1 MKKKII
7 ILIALGV
14 ILGSCSNL
22 KKDYQNIDS
31 EIKTYKELS
40 KNYNIDSRWWESYGD
55 EQLNNLIELG
65 LKNNS
70 DLAKAA
76 ININKALYQAKIIGS
91 DLVPE
96 FSGSLSSGA
105 SKNIESGG
113 SSNIDHSGSFNIS
126 YEVDLWQRLRD
137 MKDAQEWEY
146 KATIEDYEKT
156 KLTLI
161 NSIIDSYF
169 SIIYLENYI
178 EINKNMSKNYL
189 DIEKIVENKL
199 RYGTVGILDKK
210 QAEREVIR
218 SNNTLISYEK
228 DKKEQESLLC
238 NLLNLKPDDELKI
251 EYRDILEVKNL
262 RVNLDVPLN
271 IVANRPDI
279 KSYEYRLK
287 NAFKDAVA
295 SEKQLYPNITIS
307 SALSSS
313 SDKFNTTLK
322 TPVALGSVSINL
334 PFLNWNEIKWN
345 IKISR
350 AEYEEAKLNF
360 QQGIVTAL
368 NEIDYNYFL
377 YVKEQE
383 NYINLKNINEYDN
396 EIAINYERKY
406 ENGKVELREWLLS
419 LNDEASSR
427 LNIINSK
434 YQLIKIENTIYQ
446 SIGGM
451 IKKSVSYTHLT
462 LPTIL
467 RV

>member
-22 KKDYQNIDS
+22 KKDYQKIDS
-31 EIKTYKELS
+31 EIETYKELS
-40 KNYNIDSRWWESYGD
+40 KNYYNIDSRWWESYGD

-96 FSGSLSSGA
+96 FSGNLGSSA

-113 SSNIDHSGSFNIS
+113 NSNIDHSGSFNIS

-178 EINKNMSKNYL
+178 EINKNMSKNYS

-199 RYGTVGILDKK
+199 RYGTVDILDKK
-210 QAEREVIR
+210 QTEREVIR

-228 DKKEQESLLC
+228 DKKEQESLLR

-251 EYRDILEVKNL
+251 EYRDILKVKNL
-262 RVNLDVPLN
+262 GVNLDVPLN
-271 IVANRPDI
+271 IVASRPDI
-279 KSYEYRLK
+279 KAYEYRLK

-313 SDKFNTTLK
+313 SDKFNNTLK

-345 IKISR
+345 IKINR

-451 IKKSVSYTHLT
+451 IKK
-462 LPTIL
+462 
-467 RV
+467 

>member
-96 FSGSLSSGA
+96 FSGNLSSGA

-228 DKKEQESLLC
+228 DKKEQESLLR
-238 NLLNLKPDDELKI
+238 NLLNLKPDNELKI

-295 SEKQLYPNITIS
+295 REKQLYPNITIS

-313 SDKFNTTLK
+313 SDKFNNTLK

-451 IKKSVSYTHLT
+451 IKK
-462 LPTIL
+462 
-467 RV
+467 

>member
-22 KKDYQNIDS
+22 KKDYQKIDS

-40 KNYNIDSRWWESYGD
+40 KNYNIDSKWWESYGD

-96 FSGSLSSGA
+96 FSGNLGSSA

-113 SSNIDHSGSFNIS
+113 NSNIDHSGSFNIS

-146 KATIEDYEKT
+146 KATIEDYEKI

-199 RYGTVGILDKK
+199 RYGTVDILDKK

-228 DKKEQESLLC
+228 DKKEQESLLR

-251 EYRDILEVKNL
+251 EYRDILKVKNL
-262 RVNLDVPLN
+262 GVNLDVPLN
-271 IVANRPDI
+271 IVASRPDI
-279 KSYEYRLK
+279 KAYEYRLK

-313 SDKFNTTLK
+313 SNKFNNTLK

-345 IKISR
+345 IKINR

-360 QQGIVTAL
+360 QQRIVTAL

-451 IKKSVSYTHLT
+451 IKK
-462 LPTIL
+462 
-467 RV
+467 

>member
-96 FSGSLSSGA
+96 FSGNLSSGA

-228 DKKEQESLLC
+228 DKKEQESLLR

-287 NAFKDAVA
+287 NAFKDAVV

-313 SDKFNTTLK
+313 SDKFNNTLK

-406 ENGKVELREWLLS
+406 ENGKVELRDWLLS

-446 SIGGM
+446 NIGGM
-451 IKKSVSYTHLT
+451 IKK
-462 LPTIL
+462 
-467 RV
+467 

>member
-96 FSGSLSSGA
+96 FSGNLSSGA

-199 RYGTVGILDKK
+199 RYGTVDILDKK

-228 DKKEQESLLC
+228 DKKEQESLLR

-251 EYRDILEVKNL
+251 EYRDILKVKNL
-262 RVNLDVPLN
+262 GVNLDVPLN
-271 IVANRPDI
+271 IVASRPDI
-279 KSYEYRLK
+279 KAYEYRLK

-313 SDKFNTTLK
+313 SDKFNNTLK

-345 IKISR
+345 IKINR

-434 YQLIKIENTIYQ
+434 YQLIKIENIIYQ

-451 IKKSVSYTHLT
+451 IK
-462 LPTIL
+462 
-467 RV
+467 

>member
-22 KKDYQNIDS
+22 KKDYQKIDS
-31 EIKTYKELS
+31 EIETYKELS
-40 KNYNIDSRWWESYGD
+40 KNYYNIDSKWWESYGD

-96 FSGSLSSGA
+96 FSVNLGSSA

-113 SSNIDHSGSFNIS
+113 NSNIDHSGSFNIS

-199 RYGTVGILDKK
+199 RYGTVDILDKK

-228 DKKEQESLLC
+228 DKKEQESLLR

-251 EYRDILEVKNL
+251 EYRDILKVKNL
-262 RVNLDVPLN
+262 GVNLDVPLN
-271 IVANRPDI
+271 VVASRPDI
-279 KSYEYRLK
+279 KAYEYRLK

-313 SDKFNTTLK
+313 SDKFNNTLK

-377 YVKEQE
+377 YVKEQK

-434 YQLIKIENTIYQ
+434 YQLIKIENIIYQ

-451 IKKSVSYTHLT
+451 IK
-462 LPTIL
+462 
-467 RV
+467 

>member
-22 KKDYQNIDS
+22 KKDYQKIDS

-40 KNYNIDSRWWESYGD
+40 KNYNIDSKWWESYGD

-96 FSGSLSSGA
+96 FSGNLGSSA

-113 SSNIDHSGSFNIS
+113 NSNIDHSGSFNIS

-228 DKKEQESLLC
+228 DKKEQESLLR

-251 EYRDILEVKNL
+251 EYRDILKVKNL
-262 RVNLDVPLN
+262 GVNLDVPLN
-271 IVANRPDI
+271 IVASRPDI
-279 KSYEYRLK
+279 KAYEYRLK

-313 SDKFNTTLK
+313 SDKFNNTLK

-406 ENGKVELREWLLS
+406 ENGKVELRDWLLS

-451 IKKSVSYTHLT
+451 IKK
-462 LPTIL
+462 
-467 RV
+467 

>member
-22 KKDYQNIDS
+22 KKDYQKIDS

-96 FSGSLSSGA
+96 FSGNLSSSA

-113 SSNIDHSGSFNIS
+113 NSNIDHSGSFNIS

-169 SIIYLENYI
+169 SIIYFENYI

-189 DIEKIVENKL
+189 DIEKIVDNKL
-199 RYGTVGILDKK
+199 RYGTVDILDKK

-228 DKKEQESLLC
+228 DKKEQESLLR

-251 EYRDILEVKNL
+251 EYRDILKVKNL
-262 RVNLDVPLN
+262 GVNLDVPLN
-271 IVANRPDI
+271 IVASRPDI
-279 KSYEYRLK
+279 KAYEYRLK
-287 NAFKDAVA
+287 NTFKDAVA

-313 SDKFNTTLK
+313 SDKFNNTLK

-406 ENGKVELREWLLS
+406 ENGKIELREWLLS

-451 IKKSVSYTHLT
+451 IKK
-462 LPTIL
+462 
-467 RV
+467 

>member
-22 KKDYQNIDS
+22 KKDYQKIDS

-96 FSGSLSSGA
+96 FSGNLSSGA

-126 YEVDLWQRLRD
+126 YEVDFWQRLRD

-228 DKKEQESLLC
+228 DKKEQESLLR

-313 SDKFNTTLK
+313 SDKFNNTLK

-451 IKKSVSYTHLT
+451 IKK
-462 LPTIL
+462 
-467 RV
+467 

>member
-22 KKDYQNIDS
+22 KKDYQKIDS

-40 KNYNIDSRWWESYGD
+40 KNYNIDSKWWESYGD

-96 FSGSLSSGA
+96 FSGNLGSSA

-199 RYGTVGILDKK
+199 RYGTVDILDKK

-228 DKKEQESLLC
+228 DKKEQESLLR

-251 EYRDILEVKNL
+251 EYRDILKVKNL
-262 RVNLDVPLN
+262 GVNLDVPLN

-279 KSYEYRLK
+279 KAYEYRLK

-313 SDKFNTTLK
+313 SDKFNNTLK

-406 ENGKVELREWLLS
+406 ENGKVELRDWLLS

-451 IKKSVSYTHLT
+451 IKK
-462 LPTIL
+462 
-467 RV
+467 

>member
-22 KKDYQNIDS
+22 KKDYQKIDS

-40 KNYNIDSRWWESYGD
+40 KNYNIDSKWWESYGD

-96 FSGSLSSGA
+96 FSGNLGSSA

-113 SSNIDHSGSFNIS
+113 NSNIDHSGSFNIS

-178 EINKNMSKNYL
+178 EINKNMSKNYS
-189 DIEKIVENKL
+189 DIEKIVDNKL
-199 RYGTVGILDKK
+199 RYGTVDILDKK

-228 DKKEQESLLC
+228 DKKEQESLLR

-251 EYRDILEVKNL
+251 EYRDILKVKNL
-262 RVNLDVPLN
+262 GVNLDVPLN
-271 IVANRPDI
+271 IVASRPDI
-279 KSYEYRLK
+279 KAYEYRLK

-313 SDKFNTTLK
+313 SDKFNNTLK

-451 IKKSVSYTHLT
+451 IKK
-462 LPTIL
+462 
-467 RV
+467 

>member
-22 KKDYQNIDS
+22 KKDYQKIDS

-40 KNYNIDSRWWESYGD
+40 KNYNIDSKWWESYGD

-96 FSGSLSSGA
+96 FSGNLGSSA

-113 SSNIDHSGSFNIS
+113 NSNIDHSGSFNIS

-146 KATIEDYEKT
+146 KVTIEDYEKI

-199 RYGTVGILDKK
+199 RYGTVDILDKK

-228 DKKEQESLLC
+228 DKKEQESLLR

-251 EYRDILEVKNL
+251 EYRDILKVKNL
-262 RVNLDVPLN
+262 GVNLDVPLN
-271 IVANRPDI
+271 IVASRPDI
-279 KSYEYRLK
+279 KAYEYRLK

-313 SDKFNTTLK
+313 SNKFNNTLK

-345 IKISR
+345 IKINR

-360 QQGIVTAL
+360 QQRIVTAL

-406 ENGKVELREWLLS
+406 ENGKVELRDWLLS

-451 IKKSVSYTHLT
+451 IKK
-462 LPTIL
+462 
-467 RV
+467 

>member
-96 FSGSLSSGA
+96 FSGNLSSGT

-210 QAEREVIR
+210 QAEREGIR

-228 DKKEQESLLC
+228 DKKEQESLLR
-238 NLLNLKPDDELKI
+238 NLLNLKPDNELKI

-313 SDKFNTTLK
+313 SDKFNNTLK

-406 ENGKVELREWLLS
+406 ENGKVELRDWLLS

-451 IKKSVSYTHLT
+451 IKK
-462 LPTIL
+462 
-467 RV
+467 

>member
-22 KKDYQNIDS
+22 KKDYQKMDT
-31 EIKTYKELS
+31 EIETYKELS
-40 KNYNIDSRWWESYGD
+40 KNYDIDSRWWESYGD
-55 EQLNNLIELG
+55 LQLNNLIELG

-96 FSGSLSSGA
+96 FSGNLGSSA

-178 EINKNMSKNYL
+178 EINKNMSRNYL
-189 DIEKIVENKL
+189 EIEKIVDNKL
-199 RYGTVGILDKK
+199 RYGTVDILDKK

-228 DKKEQESLLC
+228 DKKEQESLLR

-251 EYRDILEVKNL
+251 EYRDILKVKNL
-262 RVNLDVPLN
+262 GVNLDVPLN
-271 IVANRPDI
+271 IVASRPDI
-279 KSYEYRLK
+279 KAYEYRLK

-307 SALSSS
+307 SALSSN
-313 SDKFNTTLK
+313 SDKFNNTLK
-322 TPVALGSVSINL
+322 TPVALGNISINL

-383 NYINLKNINEYDN
+383 NHINLKNINEYDN
-396 EIAINYERKY
+396 EIASDYERKY
-406 ENGKVELREWLLS
+406 ENGKVELRDWLLS

-434 YQLIKIENTIYQ
+434 YQLIRIENTIYQ

-451 IKKSVSYTHLT
+451 VK
-462 LPTIL
+462 
-467 RV
+467 

>member
-96 FSGSLSSGA
+96 FSGNLSSGA

-178 EINKNMSKNYL
+178 EINKNMSKNYS

-228 DKKEQESLLC
+228 DKKEQESLLR
-238 NLLNLKPDDELKI
+238 NLLNLKPDNELKI

-313 SDKFNTTLK
+313 SDKFNNTLK

-451 IKKSVSYTHLT
+451 IKK
-462 LPTIL
+462 
-467 RV
+467 

>member
-7 ILIALGV
+7 ILIALGI

-22 KKDYQNIDS
+22 KKDYQKMDS
-31 EIKTYKELS
+31 EIETYKELS
-40 KNYNIDSRWWESYGD
+40 KNYDIDSKWWESYGD

-65 LKNNS
+65 LENNN

-96 FSGSLSSGA
+96 FNGNLSSGA

-113 SSNIDHSGSFNIS
+113 SSNINHSGSFNIS
-126 YEVDLWQRLRD
+126 YEIDLWQRLRD

-178 EINKNMSKNYL
+178 EINKSMSKNYL

-199 RYGTVGILDKK
+199 RYGTADILDKK

-228 DKKEQESLLC
+228 DKKEQESLLR

-262 RVNLDVPLN
+262 GVNLDVPLN

-279 KSYEYRLK
+279 KTYEYRLK

-313 SDKFNTTLK
+313 SDKFNNTLK
-322 TPVALGSVSINL
+322 TTVALGSVSINL

-383 NYINLKNINEYDN
+383 NYVNLKNINEYDN

-419 LNDEASSR
+419 LNDEALSR

-434 YQLIKIENTIYQ
+434 YQMIKIENTIYQ

-451 IKKSVSYTHLT
+451 IKK
-462 LPTIL
+462 
-467 RV
+467 

>member
-7 ILIALGV
+7 ILIALGI

-22 KKDYQNIDS
+22 KKDYQKMDS
-31 EIKTYKELS
+31 EIETYKELS
-40 KNYNIDSRWWESYGD
+40 KNYDIDSKWWESYGD

-65 LKNNS
+65 LENNN

-96 FSGSLSSGA
+96 FNGNLSSGA

-126 YEVDLWQRLRD
+126 YEIDLWQRLRD

-178 EINKNMSKNYL
+178 EINKSMSKNYL

-199 RYGTVGILDKK
+199 RYGTADILDKK

-228 DKKEQESLLC
+228 DKKEQESLLR

-262 RVNLDVPLN
+262 GVNLDVPLN

-279 KSYEYRLK
+279 KAYEYRLK

-313 SDKFNTTLK
+313 SDKFNNTLK

-419 LNDEASSR
+419 LNDEALSR

-434 YQLIKIENTIYQ
+434 YQMIKIENTIYQ

-451 IKKSVSYTHLT
+451 VKK
-462 LPTIL
+462 
-467 RV
+467 

>member
-22 KKDYQNIDS
+22 KKDYQKMDS
-31 EIKTYKELS
+31 EIETYKELS
-40 KNYNIDSRWWESYGD
+40 KNYDIDSRWWESYGD
-55 EQLNNLIELG
+55 LQLNNLIELG

-96 FSGSLSSGA
+96 FSGNLGSSA

-178 EINKNMSKNYL
+178 EINKNMSRNYL
-189 DIEKIVENKL
+189 EIEKIVDNKL
-199 RYGTVGILDKK
+199 RYGTVDILDKK

-228 DKKEQESLLC
+228 DKKEQESLLR

-251 EYRDILEVKNL
+251 EYRDILKVKNL
-262 RVNLDVPLN
+262 GVNLDVPLN
-271 IVANRPDI
+271 IVASRPDI
-279 KSYEYRLK
+279 KAYEYRLK
-287 NAFKDAVA
+287 NAFKDAVT

-307 SALSSS
+307 SALSSN
-313 SDKFNTTLK
+313 SDKFNNTLK
-322 TPVALGSVSINL
+322 TPVALGNISINL

-383 NYINLKNINEYDN
+383 NHINLKNINEYDN
-396 EIAINYERKY
+396 EIASDYERKY
-406 ENGKVELREWLLS
+406 ENGKVELRDWLLS

-434 YQLIKIENTIYQ
+434 YQLIRIENTIYQ

-451 IKKSVSYTHLT
+451 VK
-462 LPTIL
+462 
-467 RV
+467 

>member
-65 LKNNS
+65 LENNN

-96 FSGSLSSGA
+96 FNGNLSSGA

-126 YEVDLWQRLRD
+126 YEIDLWQRLRD

-178 EINKNMSKNYL
+178 EINKSMSKNYL

-199 RYGTVGILDKK
+199 RYGTADILDKK

-228 DKKEQESLLC
+228 DKKEQESLLR

-262 RVNLDVPLN
+262 GVNLDVPLN

-279 KSYEYRLK
+279 KAYEYRLK

-313 SDKFNTTLK
+313 SDKFNNTLK

-419 LNDEASSR
+419 LNDEALSR

-434 YQLIKIENTIYQ
+434 YQMMYLL
-446 SIGGM
+446 S
-451 IKKSVSYTHLT
+451 
-462 LPTIL
+462 
-467 RV
+467 

>member
-22 KKDYQNIDS
+22 KKDYQKIDS

-96 FSGSLSSGA
+96 FSGNLSSSA

-113 SSNIDHSGSFNIS
+113 NSNIDHSGSFNIS
-126 YEVDLWQRLRD
+126 YEVGLWQRLRD

-189 DIEKIVENKL
+189 DIEKIVDNKL
-199 RYGTVGILDKK
+199 RYGIADILDKK

-228 DKKEQESLLC
+228 DKKEQESLLR

-262 RVNLDVPLN
+262 GVNLDVPLN

-279 KSYEYRLK
+279 KAYEYRLK

-451 IKKSVSYTHLT
+451 IKK
-462 LPTIL
+462 
-467 RV
+467 

>member
-96 FSGSLSSGA
+96 FSGNLSSGA

-228 DKKEQESLLC
+228 DKKEQESLLR

-271 IVANRPDI
+271 IVASRPDI
-279 KSYEYRLK
+279 KAYEYRLK

-313 SDKFNTTLK
+313 SDKFNNTLK

-451 IKKSVSYTHLT
+451 IKK
-462 LPTIL
+462 
-467 RV
+467 

>member
-22 KKDYQNIDS
+22 KKDYQKIDS
-31 EIKTYKELS
+31 KIKTYKELS

-96 FSGSLSSGA
+96 FSGNLSSSA

-113 SSNIDHSGSFNIS
+113 NSNIDHSGSFNIS

-178 EINKNMSKNYL
+178 EINKNMSKNYS
-189 DIEKIVENKL
+189 DIEKIVDNKL
-199 RYGTVGILDKK
+199 RYGTVDILDKK

-228 DKKEQESLLC
+228 DKKEQESLLR
-238 NLLNLKPDDELKI
+238 NLLNFKPDDELKI
-251 EYRDILEVKNL
+251 EYRDILKVKNL
-262 RVNLDVPLN
+262 GVNLDVPLN
-271 IVANRPDI
+271 IVASRPDI
-279 KSYEYRLK
+279 KAYEYRLK
-287 NAFKDAVA
+287 NTFKDAVA

-313 SDKFNTTLK
+313 SDKFSNTLK

-350 AEYEEAKLNF
+350 AEYEEEKLNF

-406 ENGKVELREWLLS
+406 ENGKVELRDWLLS

-451 IKKSVSYTHLT
+451 IKK
-462 LPTIL
+462 
-467 RV
+467 

>member
-7 ILIALGV
+7 ILIALGI

-22 KKDYQNIDS
+22 KKDYQKMDS
-31 EIKTYKELS
+31 EIETYKELS
-40 KNYNIDSRWWESYGD
+40 KNYDIDSKWWESYGD

-65 LKNNS
+65 LENNN

-96 FSGSLSSGA
+96 FNGNLSSGA

-126 YEVDLWQRLRD
+126 YEIDLWQRLRD
-137 MKDAQEWEY
+137 MKDAREWEY

-178 EINKNMSKNYL
+178 EINKSMSKNYL

-199 RYGTVGILDKK
+199 RYGTADILDKK

-228 DKKEQESLLC
+228 DKKEQESLLR

-262 RVNLDVPLN
+262 GVNLDVPLN

-279 KSYEYRLK
+279 KAYEYRLK

-313 SDKFNTTLK
+313 SDKFNNTLK

-383 NYINLKNINEYDN
+383 NYVNLKNINEYDN

-419 LNDEASSR
+419 LNDEALSR

-434 YQLIKIENTIYQ
+434 YQMIKIENTIYQ

-451 IKKSVSYTHLT
+451 IKK
-462 LPTIL
+462 
-467 RV
+467 

>member
-22 KKDYQNIDS
+22 KKDYQKIDS

-40 KNYNIDSRWWESYGD
+40 KNYDIDSKWWESYGD

-70 DLAKAA
+70 NLAKAA

-96 FSGSLSSGA
+96 FSGNLGSSA

-113 SSNIDHSGSFNIS
+113 NSNIDHSGSFNIS

-178 EINKNMSKNYL
+178 EINKSMSKNYL
-189 DIEKIVENKL
+189 DIEKIVDNKL
-199 RYGTVGILDKK
+199 RYGTADILDKK

-228 DKKEQESLLC
+228 DKKEQESLLR

-262 RVNLDVPLN
+262 GVNLDVPLN
-271 IVANRPDI
+271 IVASRPDI
-279 KSYEYRLK
+279 KAYEYRLK

-313 SDKFNTTLK
+313 SDKFNNTLK

-406 ENGKVELREWLLS
+406 ENGKVELRDWLLS

-451 IKKSVSYTHLT
+451 IKK
-462 LPTIL
+462 
-467 RV
+467 

>member
-96 FSGSLSSGA
+96 FSGNLSSGA

-199 RYGTVGILDKK
+199 RYGTVDILDKK

-228 DKKEQESLLC
+228 DKKEQESLLR

-251 EYRDILEVKNL
+251 EYRDILKVKNL
-262 RVNLDVPLN
+262 GVNLDVPLN
-271 IVANRPDI
+271 IVASRPDI
-279 KSYEYRLK
+279 KAYEYRLK

-313 SDKFNTTLK
+313 SDKFNNTLK

-406 ENGKVELREWLLS
+406 ENGKVELRDWLLS

-451 IKKSVSYTHLT
+451 IKK
-462 LPTIL
+462 
-467 RV
+467 

>member
-96 FSGSLSSGA
+96 FSGNLSSGA

-126 YEVDLWQRLRD
+126 YEVDFWQRLRD

-251 EYRDILEVKNL
+251 EYRDILKVKNL
-262 RVNLDVPLN
+262 GVNLDVPLN
-271 IVANRPDI
+271 IVASRPDI
-279 KSYEYRLK
+279 KAYEYRLK
-287 NAFKDAVA
+287 NAFKDAVV

-313 SDKFNTTLK
+313 SDKFNNTLK

-406 ENGKVELREWLLS
+406 ENGKVELRDWLLS

-446 SIGGM
+446 NIGGM
-451 IKKSVSYTHLT
+451 IKK
-462 LPTIL
+462 
-467 RV
+467 

>member
-22 KKDYQNIDS
+22 KKDYQKIDS

-96 FSGSLSSGA
+96 FSGNLGSSA

-113 SSNIDHSGSFNIS
+113 NSNIDHSGSFNIS

-199 RYGTVGILDKK
+199 RYGTVDILDKK

-228 DKKEQESLLC
+228 DKKEQESLLR

-251 EYRDILEVKNL
+251 EYRDILKVKNL
-262 RVNLDVPLN
+262 GVNLDVPLN
-271 IVANRPDI
+271 IVASRPDI
-279 KSYEYRLK
+279 KAYEYRLK

-313 SDKFNTTLK
+313 SDKFNNTLK

-406 ENGKVELREWLLS
+406 ENGKVELRDWLLS

-451 IKKSVSYTHLT
+451 IKK
-462 LPTIL
+462 
-467 RV
+467 

>member
-96 FSGSLSSGA
+96 FSGNLSSGA

-210 QAEREVIR
+210 QAEREGIR

-228 DKKEQESLLC
+228 DKKEQESLLR
-238 NLLNLKPDDELKI
+238 NLLNLKPDNELKI

-313 SDKFNTTLK
+313 SDKFNNTLK

-451 IKKSVSYTHLT
+451 IKK
-462 LPTIL
+462 
-467 RV
+467 

>member
-22 KKDYQNIDS
+22 KKDYQKIDS

-40 KNYNIDSRWWESYGD
+40 KNYNIDNRWWESYGD

-96 FSGSLSSGA
+96 FSGNLGSSA

-113 SSNIDHSGSFNIS
+113 NSNIDHSGSFNIS

-178 EINKNMSKNYL
+178 EINKNMSKNYS

-199 RYGTVGILDKK
+199 RYGTVDILDKK

-228 DKKEQESLLC
+228 DKKEQESLLR

-251 EYRDILEVKNL
+251 EYRDILKVKNL
-262 RVNLDVPLN
+262 GVNLDVPLN
-271 IVANRPDI
+271 IVASRPDI
-279 KSYEYRLK
+279 KAYEYRLK

-313 SDKFNTTLK
+313 SDKFNNTLK

-345 IKISR
+345 IKINR

-451 IKKSVSYTHLT
+451 IKK
-462 LPTIL
+462 
-467 RV
+467 

>member
-22 KKDYQNIDS
+22 KKDYQKIDS

-96 FSGSLSSGA
+96 FSGNLSSSA

-113 SSNIDHSGSFNIS
+113 NSNIDHSGSFNIS

-178 EINKNMSKNYL
+178 EINKNMSKNYS
-189 DIEKIVENKL
+189 DIEKIVDNKL
-199 RYGTVGILDKK
+199 RYGTVDILDKK

-228 DKKEQESLLC
+228 DKKEQESLLR
-238 NLLNLKPDDELKI
+238 NLLNFKPDDELKI
-251 EYRDILEVKNL
+251 EYRDILKVKNL
-262 RVNLDVPLN
+262 GVNLDVPLN
-271 IVANRPDI
+271 IVASRPDI
-279 KSYEYRLK
+279 KAYEYRLK

-313 SDKFNTTLK
+313 SDKFSNTLK

-350 AEYEEAKLNF
+350 AEYEEEKLNF

-406 ENGKVELREWLLS
+406 ENGKVELRDWLLS

-451 IKKSVSYTHLT
+451 IKK
-462 LPTIL
+462 
-467 RV
+467 

>member
-96 FSGSLSSGA
+96 FSGNLSSGA

-228 DKKEQESLLC
+228 DKKEQESLLR
-238 NLLNLKPDDELKI
+238 NLLNLKPDNELKI

-313 SDKFNTTLK
+313 SDKFNNTLK

-406 ENGKVELREWLLS
+406 ENGKVELRDWLLS

-451 IKKSVSYTHLT
+451 IKK
-462 LPTIL
+462 
-467 RV
+467 

>member
-22 KKDYQNIDS
+22 KKDYQKIDS

-40 KNYNIDSRWWESYGD
+40 KNYNIDNRWWESYGD

-96 FSGSLSSGA
+96 FSGNLGSSA

-113 SSNIDHSGSFNIS
+113 NSNIDHSGSFNIS

-199 RYGTVGILDKK
+199 RYGTVDILDKK

-228 DKKEQESLLC
+228 DKKEQESLLR

-251 EYRDILEVKNL
+251 EYRDILKVKNL
-262 RVNLDVPLN
+262 GVNLDVPLN
-271 IVANRPDI
+271 IVASRPDI
-279 KSYEYRLK
+279 KAYEYRLK

-313 SDKFNTTLK
+313 SDKFNNTLK

-434 YQLIKIENTIYQ
+434 YQLIKIENIIYQ

-451 IKKSVSYTHLT
+451 IK
-462 LPTIL
+462 
-467 RV
+467 

>member
-22 KKDYQNIDS
+22 KKDYQKIDS

-96 FSGSLSSGA
+96 FSGNLSSGA

-189 DIEKIVENKL
+189 DIEKIVDNKL
-199 RYGTVGILDKK
+199 RYGIADILDKK

-228 DKKEQESLLC
+228 DKKEQESLLR

-262 RVNLDVPLN
+262 GVNLDVPLN

-279 KSYEYRLK
+279 KAYEYRLK

-334 PFLNWNEIKWN
+334 PFFNWNEIKWN

-451 IKKSVSYTHLT
+451 IKK
-462 LPTIL
+462 
-467 RV
+467 

>member
-22 KKDYQNIDS
+22 KKDYQKIDS

-40 KNYNIDSRWWESYGD
+40 KNYNIDNRWWESYGD

-96 FSGSLSSGA
+96 FSGNLGSSA

-113 SSNIDHSGSFNIS
+113 NSNIDHSGSFNIS

-199 RYGTVGILDKK
+199 RYGTVDILDKK

-228 DKKEQESLLC
+228 DKKEQESLLR

-251 EYRDILEVKNL
+251 EYRDILKVKNL
-262 RVNLDVPLN
+262 GVNLDVPLN
-271 IVANRPDI
+271 IVASRPDI
-279 KSYEYRLK
+279 KAYEYRLK

-313 SDKFNTTLK
+313 SDKFNNTLK
-322 TPVALGSVSINL
+322 TLVALGSVSINL

-345 IKISR
+345 IKINR

-451 IKKSVSYTHLT
+451 IKK
-462 LPTIL
+462 
-467 RV
+467 

>member
-22 KKDYQNIDS
+22 KKDYQKIDS

-96 FSGSLSSGA
+96 FSGNLSSSA

-113 SSNIDHSGSFNIS
+113 NSNIDHSGSFNIS
-126 YEVDLWQRLRD
+126 YELDLWQRLRD

-228 DKKEQESLLC
+228 DKKEQESLLR
-238 NLLNLKPDDELKI
+238 NLLNLKPDNELKI

-287 NAFKDAVA
+287 NVFKDAVA

-313 SDKFNTTLK
+313 SDKFNNTLK

-451 IKKSVSYTHLT
+451 IKK
-462 LPTIL
+462 
-467 RV
+467 

>member
-22 KKDYQNIDS
+22 KKDYQKIDS

-40 KNYNIDSRWWESYGD
+40 KNYNIDSKWWESYGD

-96 FSGSLSSGA
+96 FSGNLGSSA

-113 SSNIDHSGSFNIS
+113 NSNIDHSGSFNIS

-228 DKKEQESLLC
+228 DKKEQESLLR
-238 NLLNLKPDDELKI
+238 NLLNLKPDNELKI

-271 IVANRPDI
+271 IVASRPDI

-313 SDKFNTTLK
+313 SDKFNNTLK

-451 IKKSVSYTHLT
+451 IKK
-462 LPTIL
+462 
-467 RV
+467 

>member
-96 FSGSLSSGA
+96 FSGNLSSSA

-113 SSNIDHSGSFNIS
+113 NSNIDHSGSFNIS

-178 EINKNMSKNYL
+178 EINKNMSKNYS
-189 DIEKIVENKL
+189 DIEKIVDNKL
-199 RYGTVGILDKK
+199 RYGIADILDKK

-228 DKKEQESLLC
+228 DKKEQESLLR
-238 NLLNLKPDDELKI
+238 NLLNFKPDDELKI
-251 EYRDILEVKNL
+251 EYRDILKVKNL
-262 RVNLDVPLN
+262 GVNLDVPLN
-271 IVANRPDI
+271 IVASRPDI
-279 KSYEYRLK
+279 KAYEYRLK
-287 NAFKDAVA
+287 NTFKDAVA

-313 SDKFNTTLK
+313 SDKFSNTLK

-350 AEYEEAKLNF
+350 AEYEEEKLNF

-406 ENGKVELREWLLS
+406 ENGKVELRDWLLS

-451 IKKSVSYTHLT
+451 IKK
-462 LPTIL
+462 
-467 RV
+467 

>member
-22 KKDYQNIDS
+22 KKDYQKIDS

-40 KNYNIDSRWWESYGD
+40 KNYNIDNRWWESYGD

-96 FSGSLSSGA
+96 FSGNLGSSA

-113 SSNIDHSGSFNIS
+113 NSNIDHSGSFNIS

-178 EINKNMSKNYL
+178 EINKNMSKNYS

-199 RYGTVGILDKK
+199 RYGTVDILDKK

-228 DKKEQESLLC
+228 DKKEQESLLR

-251 EYRDILEVKNL
+251 EYRDILKVKNL
-262 RVNLDVPLN
+262 GVNLDVPLN
-271 IVANRPDI
+271 IVASRPDI
-279 KSYEYRLK
+279 KAYEYRLK

-313 SDKFNTTLK
+313 SDKFNNTLK

-334 PFLNWNEIKWN
+334 PFFNWNEIKWN

-350 AEYEEAKLNF
+350 AEYEEEKLNF

-406 ENGKVELREWLLS
+406 ENGKVELRDWLLS

-451 IKKSVSYTHLT
+451 IKK
-462 LPTIL
+462 
-467 RV
+467 

>member
-22 KKDYQNIDS
+22 KKDYQKIDS

-96 FSGSLSSGA
+96 FSGNLSSSA

-113 SSNIDHSGSFNIS
+113 NSNIDHSGSFNIS

-178 EINKNMSKNYL
+178 EINKNMSKNYS
-189 DIEKIVENKL
+189 DIEKIVDNKL
-199 RYGTVGILDKK
+199 RYGTVDILDKK

-228 DKKEQESLLC
+228 DKKEQESLLR
-238 NLLNLKPDDELKI
+238 NLLNFKPDDELKI
-251 EYRDILEVKNL
+251 EYRDILKVKNL
-262 RVNLDVPLN
+262 GVNLDVPLN
-271 IVANRPDI
+271 IVASRPDI
-279 KSYEYRLK
+279 KAYEYRLK
-287 NAFKDAVA
+287 NTFKDAVA

-313 SDKFNTTLK
+313 SDKFSNTLK

-350 AEYEEAKLNF
+350 AEYEEEKLNF

-406 ENGKVELREWLLS
+406 ENGKVELRDWLLS

-451 IKKSVSYTHLT
+451 IKK
-462 LPTIL
+462 
-467 RV
+467 

>member
-96 FSGSLSSGA
+96 FSGNLGSSA

-113 SSNIDHSGSFNIS
+113 NSNIDHSGSFNIS

-199 RYGTVGILDKK
+199 RYGTVDILDKK

-228 DKKEQESLLC
+228 DKKEQESLLR
-238 NLLNLKPDDELKI
+238 NLLNLKPDNELKI
-251 EYRDILEVKNL
+251 EYRDILKVKNL
-262 RVNLDVPLN
+262 GVNLDVPLN
-271 IVANRPDI
+271 IVASRPDI
-279 KSYEYRLK
+279 KAYEYRLK
-287 NAFKDAVA
+287 NTFKDAVA

-313 SDKFNTTLK
+313 SGKFNNTLK

-451 IKKSVSYTHLT
+451 IKK
-462 LPTIL
+462 
-467 RV
+467 